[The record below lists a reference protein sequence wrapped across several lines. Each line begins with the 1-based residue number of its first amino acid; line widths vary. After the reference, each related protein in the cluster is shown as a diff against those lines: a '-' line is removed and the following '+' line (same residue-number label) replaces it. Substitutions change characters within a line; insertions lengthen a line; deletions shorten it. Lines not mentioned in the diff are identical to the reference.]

1 MDKTVKEK
9 LPAEPNAYMID
20 RAVRYLRDA
29 SSSVALEDIF
39 VCAILD
45 FLEQQDVYVPA
56 HEVVQGRLDK
66 RYVQRYEMFCRE
78 KGVEIPDKWILSG
91 KSIQEHAVLMGEFRT
106 LCVEAGKKEK

>member
-9 LPAEPNAYMID
+9 LPAKPTTYMID
-20 RAVRYLRDA
+20 RAMRYLRDA

-45 FLEQQDVYVPA
+45 FLEAEGVYVPA
-56 HEVVQGRLDK
+56 YEAMQGMHYK
-66 RYVQRYEMFCRE
+66 KYVQQYEMFCRE

-91 KSIQEHAVLMGEFRT
+91 KSIQEHAVLMGEFRARCT
-106 LCVEAGKKEK
+106 